1 MVHCY
6 IYNSRDQ
13 RIAKFYPFLHQC
25 AYPLSPGC
33 LSLWDIYRDDSQG
46 SDWELPLIT
55 LPESPPLA
63 NTCRAKGPVVYLRVL
78 AFTLPIDFEHKW
90 AEDNQIGI
98 GKRAY
103 VRRDLVLPAILKRLT
118 PDCRRIAVVPL
129 GNGAGC
135 HSIVVATNKT
145 VEDLER
151 AKDLEMIQS
160 VQRVL
165 GTKEPPAWYRPR
177 RT

>member
-1 MVHCY
+1 M
-6 IYNSRDQ
+6 
-13 RIAKFYPFLHQC
+13 
-25 AYPLSPGC
+25 
-33 LSLWDIYRDDSQG
+33 
-46 SDWELPLIT
+46 
-55 LPESPPLA
+55 A
-63 NTCRAKGPVVYLRVL
+63 NTNRINGPLVFFRVL
-78 AFTLPIDFEHKW
+78 AFPLPVEFELKW

-98 GKRAY
+98 GKRRY
-103 VRRDLVLPAILKRLT
+103 VRRDLVLPEILKRLT

-135 HSIVVATNKT
+135 YSIVVATNKS

-165 GTKEPPAWYRPR
+165 GIVEPPAWYRPR